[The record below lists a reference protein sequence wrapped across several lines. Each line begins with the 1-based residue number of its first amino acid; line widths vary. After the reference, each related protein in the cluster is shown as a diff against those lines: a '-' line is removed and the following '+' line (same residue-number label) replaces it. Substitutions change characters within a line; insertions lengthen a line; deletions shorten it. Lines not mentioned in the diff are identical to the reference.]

1 MSRLK
6 SSGPSPETELGVDHL
21 VKDVGRRSRRGG
33 AILLSAQGIRVLG
46 QMGTLVVLVRLLPP
60 SAFGLLA
67 MVAAIG
73 VILDL
78 VKEFGLS
85 SATIQKQD
93 ITQAQVSALFWINA
107 GVGAVLGA
115 GLFLAAPLLAHFYGQ
130 PELTGVARW
139 MSLAFV
145 ASGLTVQHWALLR
158 RQMRFATIA
167 GLETAADLAGFA
179 AGIGFALSGAGYWAL
194 VVQRLCSPMI
204 LLVGTWLFCRWRPG
218 LPARTPGVRGLLG
231 FGASVTVSQLA
242 VAFARSIDQILIG
255 WLWGPVLLG
264 LYERT
269 TRLLMMP
276 VNTINA
282 PIYAAAMPALSRLP
296 DQPQRYRSLY
306 GQVTQKVGLLT
317 MPAFALSAV
326 TADWVVKI
334 LFGPSW
340 EQAIPLVALF
350 SVYAVY
356 LPVLQSTGLLY
367 LTQARTAEMVRAN
380 LLDATVC
387 VLAILAGL
395 HWGVT
400 GVAASLAGVGLVV
413 RLPLAFWLSTRRGP
427 VTMGLL
433 WRSIAAPA
441 SAAAAVA
448 ASVGYLRQFEPEPTL
463 LALATTAALALSVA
477 LLALL
482 AWPETRRE
490 ICMIVSSGR
499 LAPPSTSG

>member
-6 SSGPSPETELGVDHL
+6 SSGPSPEAELGVDHL

-33 AILLSAQGIRVLG
+33 AILLSAQGIRVVG
-46 QMGTLVVLVRLLPP
+46 QVGTLVVLARLLPP

-78 VKEFGLS
+78 IKEFGLS
-85 SATIQKQD
+85 SATIQKRE

-107 GVGAVLGA
+107 GVGSLLGT
-115 GLFLAAPLLAHFYGQ
+115 GLFLAAPALARFYDQ
-130 PELTGVARW
+130 PELADVARW

-145 ASGLTVQHWALLR
+145 ASGFTVQHWALLR
-158 RQMRFATIA
+158 RQMRFAAIA
-167 GLETAADLAGFA
+167 GLETTADLVGFA
-179 AGIGFALSGAGYWAL
+179 AGIALALAGAGYWAL
-194 VVQRLCSPMI
+194 VVQRLCAPLI
-204 LLVGTWLFCRWRPG
+204 LLVGTWLFCRWRPD
-218 LPARTPGVRGLLG
+218 LPARTPGVRALLG
-231 FGASVTVSQLA
+231 YGASVTLSQLA

-296 DQPQRYRSLY
+296 DQPARYRSLY
-306 GQVTQKVGLLT
+306 AQVTQKVGLLT

-326 TADWVVKI
+326 SADWVGKI

-350 SVYAVY
+350 SVYAID
-356 LPVLQSTGLLY
+356 LPVLQSSGLLY
-367 LTQARTAEMVRAN
+367 LTQARMTEMLRAN
-380 LLDATVC
+380 LLDAAVC

-395 HWGVT
+395 HWGVI

-413 RLPLAFWLSTRRGP
+413 RLPLAFWLSTRHGP
-427 VTMGLL
+427 VTVGLL

-441 SAAAAVA
+441 SAAVAVA
-448 ASVGYLRQFEPEPTL
+448 ATVGYLRQFEPQPTL
-463 LALATTAALALSVA
+463 MALATTAALALSVA
-477 LLALL
+477 VLALL

-490 ICMIVSSGR
+490 ICAIISSGR
-499 LAPPSTSG
+499 LAPPSASS

>member
-1 MSRLK
+1 
-6 SSGPSPETELGVDHL
+6 
-21 VKDVGRRSRRGG
+21 
-33 AILLSAQGIRVLG
+33 
-46 QMGTLVVLVRLLPP
+46 
-60 SAFGLLA
+60 
-67 MVAAIG
+67 
-73 VILDL
+73 
-78 VKEFGLS
+78 
-85 SATIQKQD
+85 
-93 ITQAQVSALFWINA
+93 
-107 GVGAVLGA
+107 
-115 GLFLAAPLLAHFYGQ
+115 
-130 PELTGVARW
+130 
-139 MSLAFV
+139 
-145 ASGLTVQHWALLR
+145 
-158 RQMRFATIA
+158 
-167 GLETAADLAGFA
+167 
-179 AGIGFALSGAGYWAL
+179 
-194 VVQRLCSPMI
+194 
-204 LLVGTWLFCRWRPG
+204 
-218 LPARTPGVRGLLG
+218 
-231 FGASVTVSQLA
+231 
-242 VAFARSIDQILIG
+242 
-255 WLWGPVLLG
+255 
-264 LYERT
+264 
-269 TRLLMMP
+269 
-276 VNTINA
+276 
-282 PIYAAAMPALSRLP
+282 MPALSRLP